1 MLLETLFGDYKQAV
15 AVEHSSEEKTSGG
28 KWRERR
34 KEGGRQEMHHLILK
48 KKLNMLHHT
57 TQLSQKKKQDI
68 TEKSNDLSCKKQ
80 KEHAR
85 IAWINFEYS
94 RPSKAN

>member
-34 KEGGRQEMHHLILK
+34 KEGGWQEMHHLILK
-48 KKLNMLHHT
+48 KTKYVASHST
-57 TQLSQKKKQDI
+57 I
-68 TEKSNDLSCKKQ
+68 
-80 KEHAR
+80 
-85 IAWINFEYS
+85 
-94 RPSKAN
+94 

>member
-34 KEGGRQEMHHLILK
+34 KEGGWQEMHHLILK
-48 KKLNMLHHT
+48 KN
-57 TQLSQKKKQDI
+57 
-68 TEKSNDLSCKKQ
+68 
-80 KEHAR
+80 
-85 IAWINFEYS
+85 
-94 RPSKAN
+94 